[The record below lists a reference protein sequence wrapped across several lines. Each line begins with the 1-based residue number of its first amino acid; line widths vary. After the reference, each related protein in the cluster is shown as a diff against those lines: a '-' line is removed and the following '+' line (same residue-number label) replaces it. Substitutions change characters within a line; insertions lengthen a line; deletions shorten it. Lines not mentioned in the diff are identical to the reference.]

1 VVWTLPPTA
10 NAHAR
15 ERGVTISYRSPEEL
29 LSPTSEVELSFVIP
43 VYEEEDSVGE
53 LHGQLSAILAE
64 LPQAAEIIFVDDG
77 SRDSTPQRLE
87 ELYRND
93 SRVRVIGLR
102 RNFGKTAALVAGF
115 REARG
120 HTVFTM
126 DGDLQDDPKE
136 VPRFLAELDRG
147 FDLVSG
153 WKRRR
158 HDPRSKTLPSRLFN
172 LTVRRTTGIPLH
184 DFNSGFKAYRRE
196 VLDELKLYGELH
208 RFIPVM
214 AYWKG
219 YRIGEIEIEHRC
231 RKYGRSKFG
240 AARLLQGLLDF
251 VKVLFLTRY
260 MQRPLQL
267 FGLLGLML
275 WLAGMAGFGFLLVL
289 KLLGQSVF
297 QSHGPL
303 LFLSGILVVSGIQ
316 LFMLGLL
323 GEMLRHYSYRA
334 TDEYS
339 VKRRLS
345 RD

>member
-1 VVWTLPPTA
+1 
-10 NAHAR
+10 
-15 ERGVTISYRSPEEL
+15 VTISYRSPEKL
-29 LSPTSEVELSFVIP
+29 LTPTSEVELSFVIP

-53 LHGQLSAILAE
+53 LHGQLSAMLAT

-77 SRDSTPQRLE
+77 SRDSTPERLE
-87 ELYRND
+87 ELYRQD
-93 SRVRVIGLR
+93 PRVRVIGLR

-136 VPRFLAELDRG
+136 VPRFLEELNQG

-158 HDPRSKTLPSRLFN
+158 HDPRSKTVPSRLFN

-184 DFNSGFKAYRRE
+184 DFNCGFKAYRRE
-196 VLDELKLYGELH
+196 VLEELKLYGELH

-219 YRIGEIEIEHRC
+219 YRIGEIEIEHRS

-240 AARLLQGLLDF
+240 AARLLRGLLDF

-267 FGLLGLML
+267 FGLLGLLL
-275 WLAGMAGFGFLLVL
+275 WLVGMAGFFFLLVL

-345 RD
+345 RDERS

>member
-1 VVWTLPPTA
+1 MTV
-10 NAHAR
+10 
-15 ERGVTISYRSPEEL
+15 SYRSREEL
-29 LSPTSEVELSFVIP
+29 LTPSTEVELSFVIP
-43 VYEEEDSVGE
+43 VYDEEDSVGE

-64 LPQAAEIIFVDDG
+64 LPLAAEIIFVDDG

-87 ELYRND
+87 ELYRED
-93 SRVRVIGLR
+93 PRVRVVGLR

-120 HTVFTM
+120 HTIFTM
-126 DGDLQDDPKE
+126 DSDLQDDPKE
-136 VPRFLAELDRG
+136 VPRFLEELNRG
-147 FDLVSG
+147 FDVVSG

-219 YRIGEIEIEHRC
+219 YRIGEIEIEHRS

-240 AARLLQGLLDF
+240 AGRLLKGLLDF

-267 FGLLGLML
+267 FGPLGLVL
-275 WLAGMAGFGFLLVL
+275 WLGGMVGFGFLLLL

-297 QSHGPL
+297 QKHGPL
-303 LFLSGILVVSGIQ
+303 LFFSGIMVISGIQ

-334 TDEYS
+334 ADEYS
-339 VKRRLS
+339 VKRRLT
-345 RD
+345 RE